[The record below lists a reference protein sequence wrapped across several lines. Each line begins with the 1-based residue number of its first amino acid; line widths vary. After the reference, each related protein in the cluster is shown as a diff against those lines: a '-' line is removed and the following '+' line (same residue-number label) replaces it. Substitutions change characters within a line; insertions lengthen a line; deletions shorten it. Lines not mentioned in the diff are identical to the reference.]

1 MPFFERSSFN
11 FRVILK
17 IAMFDYEGNSTKEN
31 QCKVAISSE
40 LIIAVPPWKEK
51 ISYIL
56 ESVLHEKDCPCNI

>member
-1 MPFFERSSFN
+1 
-11 FRVILK
+11 
-17 IAMFDYEGNSTKEN
+17 MFDYEGNSTKEN

-56 ESVLHEKDCPCNI
+56 EFVLHEKDCPCNI